1 MMVFVGLELASN
13 GFRMKINISIKAD
26 SNVSLYCG
34 GWIIEDTRPLQVK
47 LGNPAIAG
55 LITGC
60 LPCHIEIPGKVT
72 LAGSIQRSDKDD
84 TFIINQ

>member
-1 MMVFVGLELASN
+1 
-13 GFRMKINISIKAD
+13 MKINLRIEAD

-34 GWIIEDTRPLQVK
+34 GWVISENSASGPLRVK

-55 LITGC
+55 LISGC

-84 TFIINQ
+84 TFIINK